1 MRDRALKWLARCEPA
16 IQGQRGSNALLWAC
30 RGVAY
35 GFDLGWEET
44 IPIILEHYNPRCQP
58 PWPEK
63 DVVRKCREAD
73 TQPFNK
79 PRGWLRDEELPD
91 RPARKAGPDPFAEVR
106 NARIADEVPGPRP
119 ALPPDLMPTPERIAQ
134 KGTKMG
140 IAASPNPF
148 EDPTGSQPEA
158 LPKLTETDR
167 KFTETQTQSELAE
180 TLPKLAETLP
190 KLTETLPKLT
200 ETDRKL
206 TETDRKLTETDRKL
220 TETQPEA
227 DPFTDPA
234 PGGSGPSAD
243 PEPGAGQGE
252 VLLGRCPRKPEDP
265 ESLAQKVLESSR
277 TADGPIYRCW
287 NEEWYRYRDGV
298 FVRLASMAMQSE
310 IAGYIGVILERE
322 NAGKYKT
329 YLHNLTRG
337 DPKAKAPPTV
347 PVVSR
352 SLVNDVLMHM
362 HRMVAI
368 PNTAC
373 PPLWVQEIEGRT
385 ETCPAS
391 PDTIAAQ
398 NGVLDLPLFVAGH
411 KRAFLPHSPRFFTF
425 NRVDFDFDPK
435 APQPVEWLKFLDSIW
450 GDDPASIQSLQ
461 EWFGYLLTSSKK
473 QQKMLLVVGPPRS
486 GKGTIVAVLQKL
498 LGANNTCSPV
508 LGNLATQFGLQDLI
522 GKTVAFF
529 QDARL
534 SGRDDSVKIT
544 ETLLTLTGD
553 DKHSVQRKFRDS
565 ADLLMKTRFV
575 FTSNEVPKFGDNSRA
590 VVDRFIMLRMARSFL
605 GSEDTD
611 LIDRLTPELPGIL
624 LWAIEGWKRIRAQ
637 RRFTQPES
645 GNELRE
651 MAVSLASP
659 ISDFLE
665 ECCDLGGNS
674 VTSTTDLYAAWKR
687 WCEDRGHAHPNTQ
700 EVFVRNLRAA
710 RPELLPIRTREG
722 GHGPNSRRKQGYR
735 GIRLLSMFE
744 TDDIP
749 S

>member
-1 MRDRALKWLARCEPA
+1 MNGSPHNLPDPKKIHDRIRPGWDKPPPPPPPRPTRSPSNCSLTDVRDRAIKWLARCEPA
-16 IQGQRGSNALLWAC
+16 VQGQRGSNALLWAC

-35 GFDLGWEET
+35 GFDLGWEEA

-134 KGTKMG
+134 KGAKMG

-148 EDPTGSQPEA
+148 EDPTGGQPEA
-158 LPKLTETDR
+158 DPKPPV
-167 KFTETQTQSELAE
+167 ANGN
-180 TLPKLAETLP
+180 
-190 KLTETLPKLT
+190 
-200 ETDRKL
+200 
-206 TETDRKLTETDRKL
+206 
-220 TETQPEA
+220 QPEA
-227 DPFTDPA
+227 DPFANPA

-243 PEPGAGQGE
+243 PEPGAGQE
-252 VLLGRCPRKPEDP
+252 EILLGRCPRKPEDP

-352 SLVNDVLMHM
+352 PLVNDVLMHM

-473 QQKMLLVVGPPRS
+473 QQKMLLIVGPPRS

-674 VTSTTDLYAAWKR
+674 VTSTADLYAAWKR